1 MGELDNLRTRV
12 KWVGKTRDGRLSN
25 DKLRSLKAAL
35 KDSYQGEWITLN
47 KKIYRCLINQQKL
60 TEDYDQKTISIE
72 FDSGIKEGDT
82 FYWNRTK
89 THWLVYLQQ
98 LTEEAYF
105 RAQIRKCDYK
115 IDVNGNEYWVYIRGP
130 VETETVWNQKH
141 SISFN
146 DLNYSLVMY
155 ITKNDETKEFFSRF
169 KKIKFDGHN
178 WKVAATDKYSQ
189 PGIIQIYLDED
200 FDNTMEDEM
209 IVPEIVTPDVD
220 EPYIDGPQIV
230 NPYDCSLVYSI
241 KNINNGAFVV
251 SSNKVKITNSNS
263 QSCTLD
269 IITGK
274 SGSFEIRYEKE
285 NEDAVTLN
293 VIIQSL

>member
-12 KWVGKTRDGRLSN
+12 KWVGKTRDNRLSN

-72 FDSGIKEGDT
+72 FESGIKEGDT

-89 THWLVYLQQ
+89 THWLVFLQQ

-115 IDVNGNEYWVYIRGP
+115 IDIGENEYWVYIRGP
-130 VETETVWNQKH
+130 VETETVWRQKH
-141 SISFN
+141 NINFN

-155 ITKNDETKEFFSRF
+155 VTKNDETKEFFSRH
-169 KKIKFDGHN
+169 KKVKFDGHN
-178 WKVAATDKYSQ
+178 WKVAATDKYSSQ
-189 PGIIQIYLDED
+189 GLIQVYLDED
-200 FDNTMEDEM
+200 FDNSMEDEM
-209 IVPEIVTPDVD
+209 IVPEIIPPDP
-220 EPYIDGPQIV
+220 ELPYIDGPQIV

-241 KNINNGAFVV
+241 KNIDNGAFIV
-251 SSNKVKITNSNS
+251 SSNKVKINKMDNNS
-263 QSCTLD
+263 CELD

-285 NEDAVTLN
+285 NEDPVILT